1 MSRPQEG
8 ADLRRA
14 RDGALFSS
22 IGVRGW
28 LLGAL
33 MLTMAGRAQTQT
45 VCQRP
50 AMIRVRTRS
59 PFDATDS
66 ARLGQSYLVRRKF
79 GCAANAFSTANK
91 REPRDASYLYFLG
104 LSLEREGSEE
114 ASLQPLQEAAQRD
127 AASAAVHVARGEALD
142 EQGRRPEAEV
152 EWRAALA
159 IDATSGEAL
168 DRLSSDLLKD
178 KDFLGVVSLLG
189 EGRDRDSL
197 SQTQTLN
204 LGEALG
210 LLVRMKE
217 ATAVLE
223 GGLQRY
229 PGSAALADEL
239 ATVEVLAGQQDQ
251 AYATLKKA
259 MEEHPGDRPT
269 ETLYLR
275 TLISGHSKDA
285 DGWAKK
291 LIAEHPRDSEI
302 LYLDANLA
310 RSEGN
315 SARAMELIERSLAAN
330 AEDYK
335 AQDLYAG
342 LLVER
347 GDFKGAQE
355 HLEKAI
361 ALGDPDSDVRY
372 QLFRVQTRLGDTAE
386 AQKNLQAYT
395 SRRATDKGRI
405 DTAVDVDR
413 GDQAMRG
420 GDAAGAATLY
430 RQALELAPGE
440 ALIHYKL
447 SRALDA
453 LHDNAGE
460 LTELQRAI
468 EFDPDFAEALNQM
481 GYLSLHGGDTE
492 KAEKFFLEATKASP
506 SYVVAWTNLAVAYA
520 SEAKWQLAEDATDHA
535 LRLDPGNSVAARLK
549 ASIAGSRSTP

>member
-1 MSRPQEG
+1 MSRRQEAVELG
-8 ADLRRA
+8 AA
-14 RDGALFSS
+14 RNGALYSA
-22 IGVRGW
+22 IGVGGW
-28 LLGAL
+28 LLCVL
-33 MLTMAGRAQTQT
+33 VLTAAAGAQTQAG
-45 VCQRP
+45 CQRP
-50 AMIRVRTRS
+50 ATIRVRTGTS
-59 PFDATDS
+59 FAALDS
-66 ARLGQSYLVRRKF
+66 ARLGHWYLERQMFACAVSAF
-79 GCAANAFSTANK
+79 SAANK
-91 REPRDASYLYFLG
+91 GEPMNASYLYFLG
-104 LSLEREGSEE
+104 LSLEREGKAE
-114 ASLQPLQEAAQRD
+114 ASLQPLQEAERRD
-127 AASAAVHVARGEALD
+127 PKSAAARVARGEALD
-142 EQGRRPEAEV
+142 ELKRRPEAEA

-159 IDATSGEAL
+159 IDSSSGEAL
-168 DRLSSDLLKD
+168 DQLSNDLLQD

-217 ATAVLE
+217 AIAVLE

-239 ATVEVLAGQQDQ
+239 ATVQVLAGQQEQ
-251 AYATLKKA
+251 AYEILKKA
-259 MEEHPGDRPT
+259 MAEHPGDRPT

-285 DGWAKK
+285 DGWAEK
-291 LIAEHPRDSEI
+291 LIAEHPQDGEI
-302 LYLDANLA
+302 LYLGADLA
-310 RSEGN
+310 RNEGN
-315 SARAMELIERSLAAN
+315 SGRALELIERSLAAN
-330 AEDYK
+330 ADDYK

-342 LLVER
+342 LLIER

-372 QLFRVQTRLGDTAE
+372 QLFRVQTRLGDTVE

-413 GDQAMRG
+413 GDQAMREL
-420 GDAAGAATLY
+420 DAASAASFY
-430 RQALELAPGE
+430 RQALQLAPNE

-447 SRALDA
+447 SRALDQ
-453 LHDNAGE
+453 LHDTADE
-460 LTELQRAI
+460 LDELQRAI
-468 EFDPDFAEALNQM
+468 ELDPNFAEALNQM
-481 GYLSLHGGDTE
+481 GYLSLHGGDSP
-492 KAEKFFLEATKASP
+492 KAEQFFLAATKASP

-520 SEAKWQLAEDATDHA
+520 SEAKWQQAEDATDHA

-549 ASIAGSRSTP
+549 ASIANSRSTP